1 MNGKI
6 KNLVRGSIDVL
17 PLLIPVV
24 PFGIIFGAIGI
35 ELGFGPY
42 VTYATSIIIFS
53 GASQIVFF
61 QLLSVGAASIVAITS
76 SSVISTR
83 HLLYG
88 VVVNQYLSNLSI
100 YWKIGLSYILTD
112 QAFAVSNEYFKK
124 NKRDE
129 FKHYYLLGAGITL
142 WVTWQLTTIVGILLG
157 SIVPEELGLTFTI
170 PLTFLAL
177 LINYFRKI
185 DHIIVIIVS
194 GVLSVI
200 LFDAP
205 FKSYIIF
212 SSLISLLIAYL
223 IVKIRKQKIWAFG
236 YQL

>member
-1 MNGKI
+1 MLTKQQNF
-6 KNLVRGSIDVL
+6 VRGFIDVL

-61 QLLSVGAASIVAITS
+61 QLLSAGASSLVAITS

-88 VVVNQYLSNLSI
+88 AVVNQYLGNLSI
-100 YWKIGLSYILTD
+100 YWKLGLSYILTD

-124 NKRDE
+124 NKNE
-129 FKHYYLLGAGITL
+129 KFKHYYLLGSGITL
-142 WVTWQLTTIVGILLG
+142 WIVWQLTTIIGILLG

-185 DHIIVIIVS
+185 DHLIVIIIS
-194 GVLSVI
+194 GILSII
-200 LFDAP
+200 LYDAP

-212 SSLISLLIAYL
+212 SSLVSLLIAYL
-223 IVKIRKQKIWAFG
+223 IVKMRKKKI
-236 YQL
+236 

>member
-1 MNGKI
+1 MNGKT
-6 KNLVRGSIDVL
+6 KNFFKASIDVL

-61 QLLSVGAASIVAITS
+61 QLLSAGASSIVAITS

-88 VVVNQYLSNLSI
+88 AVMNQYLSNLSI

-124 NKRDE
+124 NKKDK
-129 FKHYYLLGAGITL
+129 FKHYYLLGAGVTL
-142 WVTWQLTTIVGILLG
+142 WITWQITTVIGILLG
-157 SIVPEELGLTFTI
+157 SIVPEELGLTFAI

-185 DHIIVIIVS
+185 DHVIVIIAS
-194 GVLSVI
+194 GVLSI
-200 LFDAP
+200 IMYDAP
-205 FKSYIIF
+205 FKTYIIF

-223 IVKIRKQKIWAFG
+223 IVKMRKQNI
-236 YQL
+236 

>member
-1 MNGKI
+1 MSFKS
-6 KNLVRGSIDVL
+6 KNIVRGVIDVI

-61 QLLSVGAASIVAITS
+61 QLLSAGASSVVAITS

-83 HLLYG
+83 HFLYG
-88 VVVNQYLSNLSI
+88 AVINQYLSNLSI

-124 NKRDE
+124 NKKDK
-129 FKHYYLLGAGITL
+129 FKHYYLLGSGITL
-142 WVTWQLTTIVGILLG
+142 WIVWQLTTIIGILLG

-177 LINYFRKI
+177 LVNYFRKI
-185 DHIIVIIVS
+185 DHLLIIIIS
-194 GVLSVI
+194 GVISLT
-200 LFDAP
+200 LYDAP

-212 SSLISLLIAYL
+212 SSLISLLISYL
-223 IVKIRKQKIWAFG
+223 IIKMRKKKI
-236 YQL
+236 

>member
-1 MNGKI
+1 MNGKT
-6 KNLVRGSIDVL
+6 KNFFKASIDVL

-61 QLLSVGAASIVAITS
+61 QLLSAGASSIVAITS

-88 VVVNQYLSNLSI
+88 AVMNQYLSNLSI

-124 NKRDE
+124 NKKDK
-129 FKHYYLLGAGITL
+129 FKHYYLLGAGVTL
-142 WVTWQLTTIVGILLG
+142 WITWQITTIIGILLG

-185 DHIIVIIVS
+185 DHVIVIIAS
-194 GVLSVI
+194 GVLSI
-200 LFDAP
+200 IMYDAP

-223 IVKIRKQKIWAFG
+223 IVKMRKQNI
-236 YQL
+236 

>member
-1 MNGKI
+1 MRTKRQ
-6 KNLVRGSIDVL
+6 NLVRGFIDVL

-61 QLLSVGAASIVAITS
+61 QLLSAGASSIVAITS

-88 VVVNQYLSNLSI
+88 AVVNQYLSNLSI

-124 NKRDE
+124 NKKDK
-129 FKHYYLLGAGITL
+129 FKHYYLLGAGVTL
-142 WVTWQLTTIVGILLG
+142 WITWQLTTIIGILLG

-170 PLTFLAL
+170 PLTFIAL

-200 LFDAP
+200 MYNAP

-223 IVKIRKQKIWAFG
+223 IVKMRKQKS
-236 YQL
+236 

>member
-1 MNGKI
+1 MSVKT
-6 KNLVRGSIDVL
+6 KNFVRGFIDVL

-24 PFGIIFGAIGI
+24 PFGVIFGAIGI

-61 QLLSVGAASIVAITS
+61 QLLSAGASSIVAITS

-88 VVVNQYLSNLSI
+88 AVVNQYLSNLSI

-223 IVKIRKQKIWAFG
+223 IVKIRKQKI
-236 YQL
+236 

>member
-1 MNGKI
+1 MHYKLKTFSDGCVDI
-6 KNLVRGSIDVL
+6 L
-17 PLLIPVV
+17 PLMIPVV

-42 VTYATSIIIFS
+42 LTYATSIIIFS
-53 GASQIVFF
+53 GASQIVIL
-61 QLLSVGAASIVAITS
+61 QLFSAGASSLVAITS
-76 SSVISTR
+76 SSVVSTR

-88 VVVNQYLSNLSI
+88 AVVSQHLSHLSLP
-100 YWKIGLSYILTD
+100 WKIGLSYLLTD

-124 NKRDE
+124 NKNE
-129 FKHYYLLGAGITL
+129 KFKHYFLLGSGITL
-142 WVTWQLTTIVGILLG
+142 WIVWQLTTIIGILLG

-185 DHIIVIIVS
+185 DHLIIIIIS
-194 GVLSVI
+194 GMLSII
-200 LFDAP
+200 LYDAP

-212 SSLISLLIAYL
+212 SSLVSLLIAYL
-223 IVKIRKQKIWAFG
+223 IVKMRKKKI
-236 YQL
+236 

>member
-1 MNGKI
+1 MSKRSENFLKGFY
-6 KNLVRGSIDVL
+6 DVL
-17 PLLIPVV
+17 PLLLPVV
-24 PFGIIFGAIGI
+24 PFGIIFGAIGV

-61 QLLSVGAASIVAITS
+61 QLLSNGASSLVAITS

-88 VVVNQYLSNLSI
+88 AVVAQYLSKLSI
-100 YWKIGLSYILTD
+100 TWKIFISYLLTD

-124 NKRDE
+124 NTSNK
-129 FKHYYLLGAGITL
+129 FKHYHLVGSGFTL
-142 WVTWQLTTIVGILLG
+142 WFIWQFTTIIGIVLG

-177 LINYFRKI
+177 LVNYLRNI
-185 DHIIVIIVS
+185 DHLIVIIMS
-194 GVLSVI
+194 GVSSI
-200 LFDAP
+200 IFFDAP
-205 FKSYIIF
+205 FKSYIII
-212 SSLISLLIAYL
+212 SSIIAL
-223 IVKIRKQKIWAFG
+223 FVATIIIRIKK
-236 YQL
+236 

>member
-1 MNGKI
+1 MKTKKQNFI
-6 KNLVRGSIDVL
+6 RGFVDVL

-42 VTYATSIIIFS
+42 VTYATSIVIFS

-61 QLLSVGAASIVAITS
+61 QLLSTGASSLVAITS

-88 VVVNQYLSNLSI
+88 AVINQYLNNLSI

-112 QAFAVSNEYFKK
+112 QAFAVSNEYFKENK
-124 NKRDE
+124 NEK
-129 FKHYYLLGAGITL
+129 FKHYYLLGSGITL
-142 WVTWQLTTIVGILLG
+142 WIVWQITTIIGILLG

-185 DHIIVIIVS
+185 DHLIIIVIS
-194 GVLSVI
+194 GILSII
-200 LFDAP
+200 LYDAP

-212 SSLISLLIAYL
+212 SSLVSLLIAYL
-223 IVKIRKQKIWAFG
+223 IVKIRKRQI
-236 YQL
+236 

>member
-1 MNGKI
+1 MNGKT
-6 KNLVRGSIDVL
+6 KNFFKASIDVL

-61 QLLSVGAASIVAITS
+61 QLLSAGASSIVAITS

-88 VVVNQYLSNLSI
+88 AVMNQYLSNLSI

-124 NKRDE
+124 NKKDK
-129 FKHYYLLGAGITL
+129 FKHYYLLGAGVTL
-142 WVTWQLTTIVGILLG
+142 WITWQITTIIGILLG

-185 DHIIVIIVS
+185 EHIIVITVS
-194 GVLSVI
+194 GILSVI
-200 LFDAP
+200 MYDAP

-223 IVKIRKQKIWAFG
+223 IVKMRKQKT
-236 YQL
+236 

>member
-1 MNGKI
+1 MNGKT
-6 KNLVRGSIDVL
+6 KNFFKASIDVL

-61 QLLSVGAASIVAITS
+61 QLLSAGASSIVAITS

-88 VVVNQYLSNLSI
+88 AVMNQYLSNLSI

-124 NKRDE
+124 NKKDK
-129 FKHYYLLGAGITL
+129 FKHYYLLGAGVTL
-142 WVTWQLTTIVGILLG
+142 WITWQITTVIGILLG
-157 SIVPEELGLTFTI
+157 SIVPEELGLTFAI

-185 DHIIVIIVS
+185 DHVIVIITS
-194 GVLSVI
+194 GVLSI
-200 LFDAP
+200 IMYDAP

-223 IVKIRKQKIWAFG
+223 IVKMRKQNI
-236 YQL
+236 

>member
-1 MNGKI
+1 MKTKKQNFI
-6 KNLVRGSIDVL
+6 RGFVDVL

-42 VTYATSIIIFS
+42 VTYATSIVIFS

-61 QLLSVGAASIVAITS
+61 QLLSTGASSLVAITS

-88 VVVNQYLSNLSI
+88 AVINQYLNNLSI

-112 QAFAVSNEYFKK
+112 QAFAVSNEYFKENK
-124 NKRDE
+124 NEK
-129 FKHYYLLGAGITL
+129 FKHYYLLGSGITL
-142 WVTWQLTTIVGILLG
+142 WIVWQITTIIGILLG

-185 DHIIVIIVS
+185 DHLIIIVIS
-194 GVLSVI
+194 GILSII
-200 LFDAP
+200 LYDAP

-212 SSLISLLIAYL
+212 SSLVSLLIAYL
-223 IVKIRKQKIWAFG
+223 LVKTRKKKI
-236 YQL
+236 

>member
-1 MNGKI
+1 MNGKT
-6 KNLVRGSIDVL
+6 KNFFKASIDVL

-42 VTYATSIIIFS
+42 ATYATSIIIFS

-61 QLLSVGAASIVAITS
+61 QLLSAGASSIVAITS

-83 HLLYG
+83 HFLYG
-88 VVVNQYLSNLSI
+88 AVVNQYLSNLSI

-124 NKRDE
+124 NKKDK
-129 FKHYYLLGAGITL
+129 FKHYYLLGAGVTL
-142 WVTWQLTTIVGILLG
+142 WITWQLTTIIGILLG

-185 DHIIVIIVS
+185 DHIIIIIAS
-194 GVLSVI
+194 GVFSLI
-200 LFDAP
+200 LYDAP

-212 SSLISLLIAYL
+212 SSLISLLIAYI
-223 IVKIRKQKIWAFG
+223 IVKMRKQNI
-236 YQL
+236 

>member
-1 MNGKI
+1 MNGKN
-6 KNLVRGSIDVL
+6 KNFFKASIDVL

-61 QLLSVGAASIVAITS
+61 QLLSAGASSIVAITS

-88 VVVNQYLSNLSI
+88 AVMNQYLSNLSI

-124 NKRDE
+124 NKKDK
-129 FKHYYLLGAGITL
+129 FKHYYLLGAGVTL
-142 WVTWQLTTIVGILLG
+142 WITWQITTVIGILLG
-157 SIVPEELGLTFTI
+157 SIVPEELGLTFAI

-185 DHIIVIIVS
+185 DHVIVIIAS
-194 GVLSVI
+194 GVLSI
-200 LFDAP
+200 IMYDAP

-223 IVKIRKQKIWAFG
+223 IVKMRKQNI
-236 YQL
+236 

>member
-1 MNGKI
+1 MNGKT
-6 KNLVRGSIDVL
+6 KNFFKASIDVL

-61 QLLSVGAASIVAITS
+61 QLLSAGASSIVAITS

-88 VVVNQYLSNLSI
+88 AVMNQYLSNLSI

-124 NKRDE
+124 NKKDK
-129 FKHYYLLGAGITL
+129 FKHYYLLGAGVTL
-142 WVTWQLTTIVGILLG
+142 WITWQITTVIGILLG
-157 SIVPEELGLTFTI
+157 SIVPEELGLTFAI

-185 DHIIVIIVS
+185 DHVIVIIAS
-194 GVLSVI
+194 GLLSI
-200 LFDAP
+200 IMYDAP

-223 IVKIRKQKIWAFG
+223 IVKMRKQNI
-236 YQL
+236 